1 MNRLQNYLEK
11 NHIEAAKMN
20 TVITKSFFTPD
31 GVKVQVYADMIDRA
45 GLQYPE
51 FKLVKIKE

>member
-1 MNRLQNYLEK
+1 
-11 NHIEAAKMN
+11 MN